1 MTSVVNALQG
11 VAGGPDR
18 VLTTALLLNI
28 ALMLFGWRR
37 YRDLAAEVVER
48 TQAEERAQLLAA
60 KDRSEE
66 HTSELQSLMRNLV
79 CRLLLE
85 KKNKNT
91 TTQICS
97 NL

>member
-1 MTSVVNALQG
+1 MRRKVSSVVSARRDLMAGGITIAAILLFVGSGSTALSSVVQALQG

-48 TQAEERAQLLAA
+48 TLATVGGKRRGRA
-60 KDRSEE
+60 
-66 HTSELQSLMRNLV
+66 
-79 CRLLLE
+79 
-85 KKNKNT
+85 
-91 TTQICS
+91 
-97 NL
+97 